1 MLLPSILST
10 TPFAAFLQLRPLLLE
25 LYPVSAG
32 AYILEADLDDVA
44 ILHPQLG
51 VSAHSDTR
59 GRAREY
65 YVTGQQ
71 RGAAAQEGNRLPNVE
86 YLIGSI
92 ALL

>member
-44 ILHPQLG
+44 ILHPKFG
-51 VSAHSDTR
+51 VSAHADAR
-59 GRAREY
+59 GCTREY